1 MAFIPLFEKNGFLE
15 QLDMYM
21 MDEVCQL
28 LKKWEQTY
36 PSLRISINVSRM

>member
-1 MAFIPLFEKNGFLE
+1 MRWDSPIFGMIPPMAFIPLFEKNGFLE

-28 LKKWEQTY
+28 LKKWE
-36 PSLRISINVSRM
+36 